1 MASRDFLKHVVSTSE
16 PVGSTL
22 GDEYYNPSSNKLF
35 KRLAVNGTS
44 VQWVERQQSIAVQSS
59 GVTVATG
66 ARTINFPGATIG
78 YDSVTDTITIQSS
91 GIPGGANTNI
101 QFNNSGAF
109 AGSGNLTWNNGTQ
122 TLALTGFLTTFALS
136 RSGNINAPTWTTTSP
151 VFNSAAALLTDT
163 TGSGTIALKVGHS
176 FLSPNFA
183 SSSLTTIT
191 DAANLYVNAN
201 VASTNTTIT
210 NNWALYVAGN
220 QRITGTLFSDSDIQL
235 SGSRVIDYKN
245 TTAQWTVNG
254 GGVVTWNGSSVLWNQ
269 RILVI
274 PVARSIMGSA
284 GYFEIACPTSGTVTY
299 FNSVNVTTTVTCTA
313 AGIPLAAFE
322 ALYYEL
328 NVGGT
333 NASEQTRFRVVNYL
347 NSTWRPSSGW
357 ILLASVNGDGTNIGH
372 LKWLPGQVNL
382 PTTGSTVTYNT
393 GTGISSWAAGSGT
406 VTAVSV
412 ASANGFAGTSSG
424 GATPALTLTTS
435 ITGMLRGN
443 GTAISAASAGTDFLA
458 PSGTFNLGTTSITF
472 NRTSGAQSLTGINID
487 GSAGTAG
494 SATSS
499 TFTRALQQTDGTT
512 FLTPVD
518 PRGASGSRTTVLN
531 ANQYSFGLFS
541 EFKNSSA
548 FSFSGTYTGLL
559 TYASYNGTTA
569 STGDPSYQLAF
580 HPNSANATA
589 NPRLK
594 FRAGIDSTW
603 GAWGE
608 VSHTGVT
615 NLNIQHNSI
624 GAGEAAGGNA
634 GQISSQ
640 VGSLGTTLNT
650 ISNPHIFLKSTQSNQ
665 STLRFNAVRDSAGSD
680 WTTAG
685 TRIQLSIDSTF
696 MAYQQFN
703 GTNVQ
708 SGIEW
713 GSGTNASATGV
724 PARMRLD
731 SAGSLRLLANV
742 TSTSTTS
749 GTVIVT
755 GGVGMS
761 ENLYV
766 GGLMVQGGLYSSTT
780 RTLSIALGT
789 ESWVRLATLVN
800 RCAVKILIGAGS
812 NNSEEESEIEI
823 LGTYTLGG
831 TQIHVKRQTYN
842 PHLRE
847 VRVTQAV
854 PGGPK
859 VVYVRLRTTEFAP
872 SIDWRLV
879 SSRGVTSIENVVET
893 PGAGESVLVEQLNA
907 NINNAINTLTNTTAS
922 TSATTGAL
930 VVTGGAGISGDV
942 YTGGQRIQSIG
953 TGLTATGN
961 TQGTALLLARQ
972 INNVTVVTA
981 GTNFGVRLPVAVAG
995 MRIIVRNSS
1004 AVNLS
1009 VYPNTG
1015 AQIQTL
1021 GANVA
1026 MVLVAATMLEYVA
1039 VSATQWYLMNNV
1051 YA

>member
-220 QRITGTLFSDSDIQL
+220 QRITGTLFSDADIQL
-235 SGSRVIDYKN
+235 SGSRVVDYKN
-245 TTAQWTVNG
+245 STAQWTVNG

-299 FNSVNVTTTVTCTA
+299 FNSSNVTTTVTCTA
-313 AGIPLAAFE
+313 AGIPLASYE

-357 ILLASVNGDGTNIGH
+357 ILLAAVNGDGTNIGH
-372 LKWLPGQVNL
+372 LQWIPGQINL
-382 PTTGSTVTYNT
+382 PTTGATVTYNT

-435 ITGMLRGN
+435 ITGLLKGN
-443 GTAISAASAGTDFLA
+443 GTAISAAVAGTDYQTAQSVTGIVKSSGTTRSAAVAGTDYVA
-458 PSGTFNLGTTSITF
+458 PSGTFFIGTTSIAH
-472 NRTSGAQSLTGINID
+472 NRASATQSLTGISID
-487 GSAGTAG
+487 GTAG
-494 SATSS
+494 V
-499 TFTRALQQTDGTT
+499 GTT
-512 FLTPVD
+512 VT
-518 PRGASGSRTTVLN
+518 
-531 ANQYSFGLFS
+531 
-541 EFKNSSA
+541 
-548 FSFSGTYTGLL
+548 
-559 TYASYNGTTA
+559 TTA
-569 STGDPSYQLAF
+569 STT
-580 HPNSANATA
+580 NSAFKIPMLNT
-589 NPRLK
+589 
-594 FRAGIDSTW
+594 
-603 GAWGE
+603 
-608 VSHTGVT
+608 TGV
-615 NLNIQHNSI
+615 
-624 GAGEAAGGNA
+624 AGGNF
-634 GQISSQ
+634 G
-640 VGSLGTTLNT
+640 LL
-650 ISNPHIFLKSTQSNQ
+650 
-665 STLRFNAVRDSAGSD
+665 
-680 WTTAG
+680 
-685 TRIQLSIDSTF
+685 
-696 MAYQQFN
+696 
-703 GTNVQ
+703 
-708 SGIEW
+708 
-713 GSGTNASATGV
+713 
-724 PARMRLD
+724 LD
-731 SAGSLRLLANV
+731 SAAAGDFTFNPSTNTLVVGKLGVGLTAPGSILETEENTTGITELRITNSNNGSNV
-742 TSTSTTS
+742 TKSSRLTFRITDTVGTRKDVAYITAIPLNADSSAGDILTFSTRTADATPTEKVRIDNNGTIGFTVGSAAGIIRRTTVNGS
-749 GTVIVT
+749 NGIRIQGNTSDTINTDAAAGAYITVG
-755 GGVGMS
+755 GGVIGDTFEGNIDIVAYGGNVDANRNQIRFS
-761 ENLYV
+761 NRSAANTITERVRIDSSGNLILNGNV
-766 GGLMVQGGLYSSTT
+766 GGGANFLILRGGTAASAEGAHIVMGYGNNTSSAITGQANNT
-780 RTLSIALGT
+780 WNIDVAAGAANNDFRIFRQNSAGATATAISIL
-789 ESWVRLATLVN
+789 ESN
-800 RCAVKILIGAGS
+800 
-812 NNSEEESEIEI
+812 
-823 LGTYTLGG
+823 GG
-831 TQIHVKRQTYN
+831 TQI
-842 PHLRE
+842 LS
-847 VRVTQAV
+847 
-854 PGGPK
+854 
-859 VVYVRLRTTEFAP
+859 L
-872 SIDWRLV
+872 
-879 SSRGVTSIENVVET
+879 GVGV
-893 PGAGESVLVEQLNA
+893 AA
-907 NINNAINTLTNTTAS
+907 NGT
-922 TSATTGAL
+922 
-930 VVTGGAGISGDV
+930 SGDV
-942 YTGGQRIQSIG
+942 TAAGYMIQSISA
-953 TGLTATGN
+953 TLTAAGT
-961 TQGTALLLARQ
+961 TQGTALLLAKQ
-972 INNVTVVTA
+972 INNVTTVA
-981 GTNFGVRLPVAVAG
+981 ANSGVRLPVAVAG

-1004 AVNLS
+1004 ATNLN

-1021 GANVA
+1021 GTNVA
-1026 MVLVAATMLEYVA
+1026 MVLIAATMLEYVA